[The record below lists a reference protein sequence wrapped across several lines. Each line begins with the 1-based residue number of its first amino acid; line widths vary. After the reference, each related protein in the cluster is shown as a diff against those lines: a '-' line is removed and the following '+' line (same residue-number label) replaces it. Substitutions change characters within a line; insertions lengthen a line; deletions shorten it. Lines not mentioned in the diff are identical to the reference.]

1 MQKLKKTIS
10 TFMALVL
17 LLLSFPEFYSGS
29 AKVEA
34 TGDPNIINF
43 MDIRLEGFNKTTPWE
58 PAMGNIGSLSLNMP
72 AMTLTNITFD
82 LTTRILR
89 YDYVPDAPVVL
100 TSGYINWYY
109 DTQRTRFLNIYSYM
123 YRTDG
128 SGNTDYATDASW
140 RIEEMPPVKSSD
152 SLQFNLDRNT
162 TAFYES
168 YAYPAKYGIPKALR
182 VALRASDA
190 QHQPNEWMNGWH
202 NNVYYDWENIPLVI
216 NSAPTLTVTTPSEQ
230 QLLNEP
236 GFSGMNLEGYVRD
249 VDNNDLVVSAE
260 IPNVFYKQVNVQQ
273 ALNNKW
279 FSIPID
285 VLADGIP
292 PGRHN
297 IIIKVVDPYNYKDE
311 KSLVVNVSYR
321 LRNKSYIL
329 INTPIDVSTIYEDYE
344 GDSKYQERYRYDHN
358 PYFFDNSMG
367 IISDSGLWRSE
378 RYTSF
383 PYSGLYNATF
393 QARDNPKNDDRFDVY
408 RLWSRD
414 NLSSMT
420 YHVHRK
426 PIALFAAKLAWG
438 SLLLTDSSYDLDH
451 ITAVNKGLIA
461 WQWQYKKTD
470 SEIWTD
476 GQPPAQ
482 LPSSGQYDIR
492 LRVRDVDGEKGLG
505 VWSDWC
511 VRTVG
516 AAGNLPP
523 VALFSVDPNIV
534 SYRKAT
540 TITDKSFDPDN
551 DPLDVYYW
559 TVIKD
564 GWNKVWE
571 HWGGATTPPNIA
583 AFGIGNYQISLQVHD
598 NRGLWSDWYRQNVQ
612 VINHPPAA
620 AFNMPAEVYR
630 DTVITMDNLTPDPDE
645 DGDSLAYLWYTKLSN
660 SPYYYAGS
668 NRNQSL
674 TIRDLIAGN
683 GISPQQAIS
692 EGWEMR
698 LKATDVPNPSSIGA
712 LSSNATRVFTVKNHV
727 PTAAISGPSAVFQYD
742 TRQYTS
748 FDEDGDP
755 SDLASLQY
763 FWKVTDSDGIT
774 QWFRTPNIDVNFPE
788 SGIYTLEHWVIDQIG
803 DKSNIATLK
812 VNVTKNLA
820 PSMTLITPVGT
831 VTNPSV
837 IDAEIQG
844 DPLIKWNYTDPE
856 SDPQEKYRL
865 EFFSKDRLLVKT
877 VENLD
882 TTGQLR
888 QYQLPNHT
896 FNRFEYFTVYGRAY
910 SKLSWSEISNEKT
923 FIIDNPPQPGFTLIT
938 DTGRDAAKEPIYRTD
953 LLNIKSKATDL
964 DLPKG
969 DTISHKY
976 DLKSSNGTE
985 GLASTQAEFT
995 KKFTSNGVFTF
1006 KQTVTDSLGLYREL
1020 SLSITVANR
1029 KPTVTIT
1036 YPTSTDS
1043 SKPMIASTLTPIIKW
1058 DYQDEDGDEQQRY
1071 KVQIINLA
1079 TGGVKAES
1087 GEQNSSVKQWQV
1099 PAGILVE
1106 NEKYAVEVEAF
1117 DGYNWSNISARKYF
1131 MVNLLSIKGGVQ
1143 HTEEWNNN
1151 RKGYNLNKSG
1161 NEESP
1166 RGYNVFWAGERF
1178 ILEGTATG
1186 LPDTVEVAMTGGYS
1200 TQLNPTN
1207 SDKTLWTG
1215 ELYDPAFVKLPDGP
1229 VTFTFT
1235 AKNEYNTK
1243 IDTVTVV
1250 IAGDWS
1256 EYFRNH
1262 RVK

>member
-1 MQKLKKTIS
+1 
-10 TFMALVL
+10 MALVL
-17 LLLSFPEFYSGS
+17 LFLLFPEFYSGS
-29 AKVEA
+29 VKVEA
-34 TGDPNIINF
+34 AGDPNIVNY
-43 MDIRLEGFNKTTPWE
+43 MDIRVEGFQKYAPTLPS
-58 PAMGNIGSLSLNMP
+58 AGKIGSITLDVP
-72 AMTLTNITFD
+72 GFTLTNVRFD
-82 LTTRILR
+82 LTTRKFL
-89 YDYVPDAPVVL
+89 YDIVLDGPIIMKTGNEARWWPDM
-100 TSGYINWYY
+100 
-109 DTQRTRFLNIYSYM
+109 QRTRYVTISTGLGDINHYITANWRQHKVVEGPNVDIGANHTFITNSNDFNI
-123 YRTDG
+123 
-128 SGNTDYATDASW
+128 
-140 RIEEMPPVKSSD
+140 IETKRWE
-152 SLQFNLDRNT
+152 T
-162 TAFYES
+162 W
-168 YAYPAKYGIPKALR
+168 YGDFPTEISIN
-182 VALRASDA
+182 VAAADA
-190 QHQPNEWMNGWH
+190 QHQPDQYLNGWY
-202 NNVYYDWENIPLVI
+202 NQAYTYMYKSLII
-216 NSAPTLTVTTPSEQ
+216 NSAPSLTVTTPSEQ

-236 GFSGMNLEGYVRD
+236 GFSGMNIEGYVRD

-260 IPNVFYKQVNVQQ
+260 IPNVFYKQVLVQQ

-321 LRNKSYIL
+321 LRNKSFIL
-329 INTPIDVSTIYEDYE
+329 INTPIDLSTTYKDYE

-393 QARDNPKNDDRFDVY
+393 QARDNPKNDDRFDDY

-426 PIALFAAKLAWG
+426 PIALFAAKLTWG
-438 SLLLTDSSYDLDH
+438 SLQLTDSSYDLDH

-492 LRVRDVDGEKGLG
+492 LRVRDVDGDNGLG

-516 AAGNLPP
+516 ATGNLPP
-523 VALFSVDPNIV
+523 VAVFTVDPNIV

-540 TITDKSFDPDN
+540 SITDKSFDPDN

-564 GWNKVWE
+564 GWNKIWE
-571 HWGGATTPPNIA
+571 HSGGATTPPNIA

-630 DTVITMDNLTPDPDE
+630 DTVITMDNLTPNPDE
-645 DGDSLAYLWYTKLSN
+645 DGDSLAYLWYAKLNN

-674 TIRDLIAGN
+674 TIRDLLAAN
-683 GISPQQAIS
+683 RISPQQAIS

-712 LSSNATRVFTVKNHV
+712 LSSNATRAFAVKNHI
-727 PTAAISGPSAVFQYD
+727 PTAAINGPSAVFQYD

-755 SDLASLQY
+755 SDVASLQY
-763 FWKVTDSDGIT
+763 FWKVTDSDGLT
-774 QWFRTPNIDVNFPE
+774 QWIRTPNIDVNFPE

-831 VTNPSV
+831 GTNPSV

-865 EFFSKDRLLVKT
+865 EFFQK
-877 VENLD
+877 
-882 TTGQLR
+882 
-888 QYQLPNHT
+888 
-896 FNRFEYFTVYGRAY
+896 
-910 SKLSWSEISNEKT
+910 
-923 FIIDNPPQPGFTLIT
+923 
-938 DTGRDAAKEPIYRTD
+938 
-953 LLNIKSKATDL
+953 
-964 DLPKG
+964 
-969 DTISHKY
+969 
-976 DLKSSNGTE
+976 
-985 GLASTQAEFT
+985 
-995 KKFTSNGVFTF
+995 
-1006 KQTVTDSLGLYREL
+1006 TDS
-1020 SLSITVANR
+1020 
-1029 KPTVTIT
+1029 
-1036 YPTSTDS
+1036 
-1043 SKPMIASTLTPIIKW
+1043 
-1058 DYQDEDGDEQQRY
+1058 
-1071 KVQIINLA
+1071 
-1079 TGGVKAES
+1079 
-1087 GEQNSSVKQWQV
+1087 
-1099 PAGILVE
+1099 
-1106 NEKYAVEVEAF
+1106 
-1117 DGYNWSNISARKYF
+1117 
-1131 MVNLLSIKGGVQ
+1131 
-1143 HTEEWNNN
+1143 
-1151 RKGYNLNKSG
+1151 
-1161 NEESP
+1161 
-1166 RGYNVFWAGERF
+1166 
-1178 ILEGTATG
+1178 
-1186 LPDTVEVAMTGGYS
+1186 
-1200 TQLNPTN
+1200 
-1207 SDKTLWTG
+1207 
-1215 ELYDPAFVKLPDGP
+1215 
-1229 VTFTFT
+1229 
-1235 AKNEYNTK
+1235 
-1243 IDTVTVV
+1243 
-1250 IAGDWS
+1250 
-1256 EYFRNH
+1256 
-1262 RVK
+1262 

>member
-1 MQKLKKTIS
+1 MREFKKTIS

-17 LLLSFPEFYSGS
+17 LFLLFPEFYSGS
-29 AKVEA
+29 VKVEA
-34 TGDPNIINF
+34 AGDPNIVNY
-43 MDIRLEGFNKTTPWE
+43 MDIRVEGFQKYAPTLPS
-58 PAMGNIGSLSLNMP
+58 AGKIGSITLDVP
-72 AMTLTNITFD
+72 GFTLTNVRFD
-82 LTTRILR
+82 LTTRKFL
-89 YDYVPDAPVVL
+89 YDIVLDGPIIMKTGNEARWWPDM
-100 TSGYINWYY
+100 
-109 DTQRTRFLNIYSYM
+109 QRTRYVTISTGLGDINHYITANWRQHKVVEGPNVDIGANHTFITNSNDFNI
-123 YRTDG
+123 
-128 SGNTDYATDASW
+128 
-140 RIEEMPPVKSSD
+140 IETKRWE
-152 SLQFNLDRNT
+152 T
-162 TAFYES
+162 W
-168 YAYPAKYGIPKALR
+168 YGDFPTEISIN
-182 VALRASDA
+182 VAAADA
-190 QHQPNEWMNGWH
+190 QHQPDQYLNGWY
-202 NNVYYDWENIPLVI
+202 NQAYTYMYKSLII
-216 NSAPTLTVTTPSEQ
+216 NSAPSLTVTTPSEQ

-236 GFSGMNLEGYVRD
+236 GFSGMNIEGYVRD

-260 IPNVFYKQVNVQQ
+260 IPNVFYKQVLVQQ

-321 LRNKSYIL
+321 LRNKSFIL
-329 INTPIDVSTIYEDYE
+329 INTPIDLSTTYKDYE

-393 QARDNPKNDDRFDVY
+393 QARDNPKNDDRFDDY

-426 PIALFAAKLAWG
+426 PIALFAAKLTWG
-438 SLLLTDSSYDLDH
+438 SLQLTDSSYDLDH

-492 LRVRDVDGEKGLG
+492 LRVRDVDGDNGLG

-516 AAGNLPP
+516 ATGNLPP
-523 VALFSVDPNIV
+523 VAVFTVDPNIV

-540 TITDKSFDPDN
+540 SITDKSFDPDN

-564 GWNKVWE
+564 GWNKIWE
-571 HWGGATTPPNIA
+571 HSGGATTPPNIA

-630 DTVITMDNLTPDPDE
+630 DTVITMDNLTPNPDE
-645 DGDSLAYLWYTKLSN
+645 DGDSLAYLWYAKLNN

-674 TIRDLIAGN
+674 TIRDLLAAN
-683 GISPQQAIS
+683 RISPQQAIS

-712 LSSNATRVFTVKNHV
+712 LSSNATRAFAVKNHI
-727 PTAAISGPSAVFQYD
+727 PTAAINGPSAVFQYD

-755 SDLASLQY
+755 SDVASLQY
-763 FWKVTDSDGIT
+763 FWKVTDSDGLT
-774 QWFRTPNIDVNFPE
+774 QWIRTPNIDVNFPE

-831 VTNPSV
+831 GTNPSV

-865 EFFSKDRLLVKT
+865 EFFQK
-877 VENLD
+877 
-882 TTGQLR
+882 
-888 QYQLPNHT
+888 
-896 FNRFEYFTVYGRAY
+896 
-910 SKLSWSEISNEKT
+910 
-923 FIIDNPPQPGFTLIT
+923 
-938 DTGRDAAKEPIYRTD
+938 
-953 LLNIKSKATDL
+953 
-964 DLPKG
+964 
-969 DTISHKY
+969 
-976 DLKSSNGTE
+976 
-985 GLASTQAEFT
+985 
-995 KKFTSNGVFTF
+995 
-1006 KQTVTDSLGLYREL
+1006 TDS
-1020 SLSITVANR
+1020 
-1029 KPTVTIT
+1029 
-1036 YPTSTDS
+1036 
-1043 SKPMIASTLTPIIKW
+1043 
-1058 DYQDEDGDEQQRY
+1058 
-1071 KVQIINLA
+1071 
-1079 TGGVKAES
+1079 
-1087 GEQNSSVKQWQV
+1087 
-1099 PAGILVE
+1099 
-1106 NEKYAVEVEAF
+1106 
-1117 DGYNWSNISARKYF
+1117 
-1131 MVNLLSIKGGVQ
+1131 
-1143 HTEEWNNN
+1143 
-1151 RKGYNLNKSG
+1151 
-1161 NEESP
+1161 
-1166 RGYNVFWAGERF
+1166 
-1178 ILEGTATG
+1178 
-1186 LPDTVEVAMTGGYS
+1186 
-1200 TQLNPTN
+1200 
-1207 SDKTLWTG
+1207 
-1215 ELYDPAFVKLPDGP
+1215 
-1229 VTFTFT
+1229 
-1235 AKNEYNTK
+1235 
-1243 IDTVTVV
+1243 
-1250 IAGDWS
+1250 
-1256 EYFRNH
+1256 
-1262 RVK
+1262 